1 MSRLY
6 RLLSF
11 VVLILGILGVLGTLY
26 LFGLTAVTTSLARN
40 MIGNAIWGVAG
51 SNMTVYEGVK
61 VMNEC
66 LNELSS
72 LSVKMLLFS
81 LTYSLILI
89 TLSIVMIKRR
99 V

>member
-1 MSRLY
+1 Y

-11 VVLILGILGVLGTLY
+11 VVLILGILGVLGSLY
-26 LFGLTAVTTSLARN
+26 LFGLKAVTTSIVRH

-61 VMNEC
+61 IMNEW
-66 LNELSS
+66 LNELSL
-72 LSVKMLLFS
+72 LSDKILLLF

-89 TLSIVMIKRR
+89 LLSVVMIKRCI
-99 V
+99 